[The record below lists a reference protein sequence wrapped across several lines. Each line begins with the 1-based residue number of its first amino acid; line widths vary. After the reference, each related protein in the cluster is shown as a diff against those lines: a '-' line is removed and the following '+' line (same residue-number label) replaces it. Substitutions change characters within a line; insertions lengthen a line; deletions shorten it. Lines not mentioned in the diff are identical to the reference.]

1 MALEKLAT
9 YSLGMG
15 VFLMSFS
22 VAVYAQS
29 TPASPSTSSSTTY
42 SAQPYVIEKIICKV
56 DFENDGASL
65 REDTSRIRI
74 QSAAVVE
81 DWGLITFG
89 YSAANQEAEVRYVRV
104 LKPDGSIVTTPP
116 ADVQD
121 VTDEVSREAPVYSDY
136 HEKHI
141 PVKGLSPGDVL
152 EYQYIVRT
160 KKPLV
165 PGQFWFQYDFNTI
178 ATVLDQELE
187 LSVPKKR
194 EVIVKSRTV
203 QPTMLSAGNRKIYAW
218 KTSNLATHVDDEFP
232 WPAPPPAVQVTS
244 FKSWEEVG
252 EWWNDL
258 EQSQMAITPEIR
270 AKAAELTRGAAS
282 ENEKLKAIYDYVAT
296 QFRYIS
302 ISFGIGRYQPHSAS
316 QVLNNQYGDCK
327 DKHTLFATLL
337 KAVGIQAFP
346 ALMSAGREVDP
357 DVPSPGQFDHVI
369 SVIPLGEDQ
378 MWADTTAEVAPIGYL
393 ASDLRGKAALL
404 VSTSA
409 PASLVETPA
418 TLPFVGFQTVDVDGT
433 IKPDGTIECNVHRTS
448 RGDTE
453 VGLRQSLNETPKPE
467 WKDVVQFIAYG
478 EAYGGDV
485 SNVKATPPQDTD
497 TPLSYSY
504 EFTAKDK
511 TDWDYKRIILQVPV
525 LGLPTL
531 EDNGKQ
537 RKNPIQLGSPRK
549 VTINVKIK
557 LPPGFTPKLLPAQDL
572 VRGFAEYHSSYGFND
587 GILTITRS
595 LVVKTKQLPAS
606 NFKDYNSFR
615 SAISLDS
622 RAYTYLYTPAESE
635 ATLPPSP
642 ESAQLYQQARDAIQA
657 GDLQSARDL
666 IQRGLKVDP
675 QYAAGWLALGS
686 IQFRLNEIGDA
697 TTDFRK
703 AADLN
708 PHDPMARKALA
719 ECHTLSGSPDA
730 AQSWRDVLKL
740 QPNDREAH
748 LTLGTILLN
757 QKKFSEASLELEA
770 AVKAGPATAHLE
782 EQLAKA
788 HLETGNDTRA
798 TQALEQAVQIDPSP
812 DNLNKVAEDLA
823 DHQLDLA
830 AAQRYA
836 EKAVQAVENKA
847 TLIKLDALD
856 RSDVTCMVYLAKF
869 WGTLG
874 WIYLQQHNFEKA
886 EAYLNSAWNL
896 QPDNVAAYR
905 LGQIYEKKGE
915 IQSAVAAYASA
926 MADVVPGDRSQ
937 ARARLSN
944 LVKSSSAAA
953 LAIAAA
959 KERLKRMHRV
969 KLGKL
974 STKPV
979 SADFWVLISKGGKVQ
994 DIRFI
999 QGDKDLQA
1007 ATQRLASLTFTSP
1020 LPDAVPVKLLR
1031 RGALV
1036 CLGER
1041 FGCDFTLLDPG
1052 TAGWPGSVVQTR
1064 TVLQS
1069 N

>member
-1 MALEKLAT
+1 MTLLKLT
-9 YSLGMG
+9 SYSLGMG
-15 VFLMSFS
+15 LILLSFPA
-22 VAVYAQS
+22 AVYAQS
-29 TPASPSTSSSTTY
+29 SPASPSTPSSHSY
-42 SAQPYVIEKIICKV
+42 SAQPYVIEKTLCKV
-56 DFENDGASL
+56 DFENDGTSV
-65 REDTSRIRI
+65 REDTFRIRI
-74 QSAAVVE
+74 QSAAGVE

-104 LKPDGSIVTTPP
+104 LKPDGSIVNTPP

-136 HEKHI
+136 HEKHV

-165 PGQFWFQYDFNTI
+165 PREFWFQYDFNTI
-178 ATVLDQELE
+178 ATVLDQELDV
-187 LSVPKKR
+187 SVPKR
-194 EVIVKSRTV
+194 RDVIVKSRTV
-203 QPTMLSAGNRKIYAW
+203 QPTLVAAGNRKIYAW
-218 KTSNLATHVDDEFP
+218 KASNLETHADDEFM

-244 FKSWEEVG
+244 FRSWEEVG
-252 EWWNDL
+252 EWWNNL

-270 AKAAELTRGAAS
+270 AKAAELARGAAS
-282 ENEKLKAIYDYVAT
+282 DDAKLKAIYDYVAT

-302 ISFGIGRYQPHSAS
+302 ISFGIGRYQPHPAS
-316 QVLNNQYGDCK
+316 QVLNNEYGDCK

-337 KAVGIQAFP
+337 KAAGIQAFP
-346 ALMSAGREVDP
+346 ALMSAGREIDP
-357 DVPSPGQFDHVI
+357 DVPSPGQFDHVV
-369 SVIPLGEDQ
+369 SVIPLGKSQ
-378 MWADTTAEVAPIGYL
+378 VWADTTAEVAPIGYL
-393 ASDLRGKAALL
+393 ATDLRGKRALL

-418 TLPFVGFQTVDVDGT
+418 TLPFAGFQTVEVDGT

-453 VGLRQSLNETPKPE
+453 VGLRQSLHETPKPE

-478 EAYGGDV
+478 AAYGGDV
-485 SNVKATPPQDTD
+485 SDVKATPPEDTD
-497 TPLSYSY
+497 TPFSYSY

-531 EDNGKQ
+531 EDNGKG
-537 RKNPIQLGSPRK
+537 RKNPIQLGSARK
-549 VTINVKIK
+549 VTISIK
-557 LPPGFTPKLLPAQDL
+557 LQLPPGFTPKLLPAQDL
-572 VRGFAEYHSSYGFND
+572 IRDFAEYHSWYGFKD
-587 GILTITRS
+587 GVLTITRT
-595 LVVKTKQLPAS
+595 LVVKTEQLAAS
-606 NFKDYNSFR
+606 NFKGYNSFR
-615 SAISLDS
+615 SAVSLDS
-622 RAYTYLYTPAESE
+622 RAYTYLYTRAESL
-635 ATLPPSP
+635 AALPPSP
-642 ESAQLYQQARDAIQA
+642 ESAQIFQQARDAFQA

-666 IQRGLKVDP
+666 VQRGLAVDP

-697 TTDFRK
+697 ATDFRK
-703 AADLN
+703 ATDLN
-708 PHDPMARKALA
+708 PQDPMARKALA
-719 ECHTLSGSPDA
+719 ECLTLSGSPDA
-730 AQSWRDVLKL
+730 AQAWREVLKL
-740 QPNDREAH
+740 QRNDREAH

-770 AVKAGPATAHLE
+770 AVKDGPASAPLE

-788 HLETGNDTRA
+788 FLETGNNTGA
-798 TQALEQAVQIDPSP
+798 TQALERAAQIDPSP

-847 TLIKLDALD
+847 TMIKLDALD
-856 RSDVTCMVYLAKF
+856 RSDVTCMVDLARF

-874 WIYLQQHNFEKA
+874 WIYLQQHSFEKA
-886 EAYLNSAWNL
+886 EAYLSSAWNL
-896 QPDNVAAYR
+896 QPDDVAAYR
-905 LGQIYEKKGE
+905 LGQTYEQEGK
-915 IQSAVAAYASA
+915 IRSAIAAYASA

-937 ARARLSN
+937 VRARLST
-944 LVKSSSAAA
+944 LVKSSSEAA
-953 LAIAAA
+953 LAIKEA
-959 KERLKRMHRV
+959 KERLKRMHRAN
-969 KLGKL
+969 LGKL

-979 SADFWVLISKGGKVQ
+979 GAEFWVLISKGGKVQ
-994 DIRFI
+994 DIKFI
-999 QGDKDLQA
+999 KGDKDLQA

-1031 RGALV
+1031 RAALV

-1064 TVLQS
+1064 TVLRS